1 MVGVPTAQEE
11 VMPTATQVPAKPAAK
26 LERAEEI
33 QLQIQELSGRDFQLW
48 SIGLLVML
56 VLTAGVLALVWPNL
70 IWKPRVVHVEQG
82 YLPQLFFGLISLIV
96 LSNIYLL
103 TQKSALNATRKKLI
117 RELVLNERL
126 ESISLIDHLTQL
138 FNRRAMNELIPQEV
152 ARANRQGS
160 SLTFL
165 MIDLND
171 FRVINSKYGHA
182 EGDECLVE
190 FAKILRSIFRGGD
203 VVFRNGGDEFL
214 VAMPDTTEEQ
224 AEYPV
229 QRMQRMVQDWNANAR
244 KNYELSFSWGLAS
257 YVTGADVA
265 DVLRTADRK
274 MYQKKHKLVPVF

>member
-1 MVGVPTAQEE
+1 MS
-11 VMPTATQVPAKPAAK
+11 TATQLPAKPAAK

-56 VLTAGVLALVWPNL
+56 VLTAGVLALIWPNL
-70 IWKPRVVHVEQG
+70 AWKPRVVHIEQG

-171 FRVINSKYGHA
+171 FRVINSKHGHA

-190 FAKILRSIFRGGD
+190 FSKILRSIFRGGD